1 MRVCVSTI
9 LVLPFV
15 GLAYSGQNVLE
26 SYERRSRHHRDLSK
40 VTTEGDM
47 NEEQTK
53 EGLLVEKEERDAVP
67 LTVTRDSS
75 SSRVTKTLRT
85 KATTKRNKTRDFEQV
100 VAVCAYKTYNVITV
114 KEFQNN
120 ECVVIG
126 ETVGKENE
134 EERVDIISCGR
145 VEEGRSV

>member
-1 MRVCVSTI
+1 
-9 LVLPFV
+9 
-15 GLAYSGQNVLE
+15 
-26 SYERRSRHHRDLSK
+26 
-40 VTTEGDM
+40 
-47 NEEQTK
+47 
-53 EGLLVEKEERDAVP
+53 VEKEERDAVP
-67 LTVTRDSS
+67 STVTRDSS

-85 KATTKRNKTRDFEQV
+85 KATTKRNETRDFEQV
-100 VAVCAYKTYNVITV
+100 VAVCAYETYNVITV
-114 KEFQNN
+114 EEFQNT